1 MLGPLVT
8 EFARNLRAR
17 RPHLFSAASIPAFS
31 VASRP
36 SNSPDITR
44 TPTSQRRP
52 SARWSPVERNIFKV
66 APANSTWRVTGS
78 SCRIA
83 PVRRADVTADEG
95 PAAAS
100 APPRRRGERM
110 SQREFVTLL
119 GVALTYPPAADRRS
133 GEFLIK
139 GGEMGARLWLPNSE
153 LKAEGTE
160 LDTGTARPVAP
171 KEPPSSAN
179 QPGPLDFLPRV

>member
-1 MLGPLVT
+1 MTPEIAPPKRSLNPVSIVLKEGAKVCQRQLVNEMLEPLVT
-8 EFARNLRAR
+8 EFGRNLRAR

-52 SARWSPVERNIFKV
+52 SARWSPVERNMFKV

-95 PAAAS
+95 PAAA
-100 APPRRRGERM
+100 AARARRRGDRM

-119 GVALTYPPAADRRS
+119 GVALA
-133 GEFLIK
+133 
-139 GGEMGARLWLPNSE
+139 
-153 LKAEGTE
+153 
-160 LDTGTARPVAP
+160 
-171 KEPPSSAN
+171 
-179 QPGPLDFLPRV
+179 